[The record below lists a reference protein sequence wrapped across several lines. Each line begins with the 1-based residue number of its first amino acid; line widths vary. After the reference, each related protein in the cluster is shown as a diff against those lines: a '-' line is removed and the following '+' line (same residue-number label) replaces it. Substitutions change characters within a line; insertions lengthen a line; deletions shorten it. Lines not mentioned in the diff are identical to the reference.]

1 MCERPSC
8 TCLLPKK
15 AMCGILD
22 EPVIPTFTSWD
33 ASISLETLAKS
44 FLNPSD
50 MHCRVLSVRGEQITG
65 SPLSRKGKRR
75 MRGQLF
81 ICELLQ
87 QMQRFLPRCRQIRA
101 VVRSQPPSPLWIIR
115 TNFVRLMPKGIYSG
129 MLWAKW
135 KRLPGS

>member
-1 MCERPSC
+1 
-8 TCLLPKK
+8 
-15 AMCGILD
+15 
-22 EPVIPTFTSWD
+22 
-33 ASISLETLAKS
+33 
-44 FLNPSD
+44 
-50 MHCRVLSVRGEQITG
+50 
-65 SPLSRKGKRR
+65 

-81 ICELLQ
+81 IGELLKE
-87 QMQRFLPRCRQIRA
+87 MQRFLARCCQIRA